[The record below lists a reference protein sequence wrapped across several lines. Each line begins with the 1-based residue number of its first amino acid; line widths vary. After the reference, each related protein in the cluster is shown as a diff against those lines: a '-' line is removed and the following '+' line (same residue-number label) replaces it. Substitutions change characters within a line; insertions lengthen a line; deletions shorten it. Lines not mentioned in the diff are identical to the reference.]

1 MENFITKKLI
11 AVAGA
16 KKYVD
21 VGFSRLCQMS
31 QLDLVNLPKMRTH
44 GLKMCKNSLYYALK
58 NVSQNNDVNKN
69 CSFNHFP
76 SPQKKLAK
84 SDHNCVRNKA

>member
-1 MENFITKKLI
+1 MENFITEKLI
-11 AVAGA
+11 AVPVA

-31 QLDLVNLPKMRTH
+31 QLDLVNLPKMRTQD
-44 GLKMCKNSLYYALK
+44 LKMCKNSLYCALK
-58 NVSQNNDVNKN
+58 YVSQNKEGNKN

-76 SPQKKLAK
+76 NLQKK
-84 SDHNCVRNKA
+84 

>member
-1 MENFITKKLI
+1 MAYIENFITKKLI
-11 AVAGA
+11 AVVRT

-31 QLDLVNLPKMRTH
+31 QLDLVNLPKMRTQ
-44 GLKMCKNSLYYALK
+44 GLKMCKNSLYHALEYA
-58 NVSQNNDVNKN
+58 SQSKEGNKN

-76 SPQKKLAK
+76 SPQKK
-84 SDHNCVRNKA
+84 

>member
-11 AVAGA
+11 AVARRR

-31 QLDLVNLPKMRTH
+31 QLDLVNLPKMRTQ
-44 GLKMCKNSLYYALK
+44 GLKMCKNSLYHALEYA
-58 NVSQNNDVNKN
+58 SQNNEGNKN

-76 SPQKKLAK
+76 SPQKK
-84 SDHNCVRNKA
+84 